1 MALATLNI
9 IGYVT
14 VKAWECL
21 ALFSLA
27 GYSAHCYCKNVSL
40 AILAALFVANFV
52 FGCGRVK
59 EGFEDA
65 LAGPVEKMT
74 EASSL
79 LREAAMECRLKD
91 GETLPEGQ
99 SCAGTDAASCSPA
112 DKCDW
117 LAAQVQRDAT
127 AIAAAEND
135 TACTAAG
142 GNWTATAAKCV
153 GGTAAAD
160 PYEGEQKDC
169 EGSAGGQYTA
179 AGGSCA

>member
-1 MALATLNI
+1 MKVPALLKNKYVCYALMALAALNI

-65 LAGPVEKMT
+65 LAGPAEKAT
-74 EASSL
+74 EAASL
-79 LREAAMECRLKD
+79 LQEAADQCKDKSKNDCTGDCDWNDSESKCEQAAAFAASASTCCENNALKTD
-91 GETLPEGQ
+91 LGSNQQACTDWQ
-99 SCAGTDAASCSPA
+99 ADAANAPHC
-112 DKCDW
+112 
-117 LAAQVQRDAT
+117 
-127 AIAAAEND
+127 
-135 TACTAAG
+135 G
-142 GNWTATAAKCV
+142 TAT
-153 GGTAAAD
+153 T
-160 PYEGEQKDC
+160 
-169 EGSAGGQYTA
+169 TT
-179 AGGSCA
+179 GGSK